1 MPEPD
6 DRHTI
11 PKELW
16 SQQPA
21 TPGKQ
26 PAAEAAGEDEANER
40 PGSDPH
46 PAETG
51 SRSRL
56 SRRYLVLKMVQT
68 VWLVAVILEGL
79 IGIRILLHLFNASH
93 EATFYRLIHAVTAP
107 ALFPFADLVP
117 ARPLFGGVLEVSAL
131 VAMVVYLLLTLV
143 IVRSLRIFFLWPP
156 R

>member
-1 MPEPD
+1 VPEPD

-11 PKELW
+11 PKEIW
-16 SQQPA
+16 SQRQDMPDRD
-21 TPGKQ
+21 
-26 PAAEAAGEDEANER
+26 PAAPPNAGDDDGDR
-40 PGSDPH
+40 PASAPH
-46 PAETG
+46 PAETA

-79 IGIRILLHLFNASH
+79 IGIRILLHLFNASR

-117 ARPLFGGVLEVSAL
+117 TRPLFGGVLEVSAL
-131 VAMVVYLLLTLV
+131 VAMAVYLLLTLV